1 MGGNRPR
8 GRITL
13 AKTTFQDY
21 GMDEKNLE
29 DVPAQGDG
37 PPRARQSGNIVPVP
51 AGSSS
56 DDGLAVGSEESP
68 TVALTIASAGE
79 DVTCGRTFDPG
90 VGGLPD
96 GSDLQPVVRL
106 ARLDVGLGSS
116 GTSGGS
122 GTSSGRRTPICGSF
136 EPQSGGDVTVAVSSA
151 EKPVTVSDVVETVTV
166 SGAAG
171 TVSVFGSCESS
182 AVSGMRARVP
192 SAIVISDDE
201 SVANPSS
208 KGAVGKVSLGR
219 VEKPFRR
226 RRGRP
231 PTTGEW
237 VGITEALERYNAAR
251 AVEMELDEV
260 EYILDPRVLPKE
272 TKGKRDL
279 PSIETLR
286 KDLSDYSYEAIRKK
300 AGESFNFIDKLS
312 DKSSGISG
320 KLIHELRVA
329 SRNLVASITELSD
342 RAERQE
348 LEVLKR
354 NRGNEYLI
362 RDVERLRGELEI
374 ARVEIVSLRSS
385 VSPSGRSPPHKKTK
399 GLVDSETREVGTQ
412 MDLEEVSFGPISAP
426 LPVSPAV
433 GKVTVDRCCSPVW
446 SNEESALPVIE
457 GASRGGESGVS
468 PSGSR
473 DLTALEQS
481 LLDHIEALF
490 SQRNS
495 LQEDIGRIRRG
506 MEDPQKDP
514 IPSVSNAGPNES
526 RSATK
531 ARKRRSRKR
540 GKGPSVGDL
549 TGPPLPPPTGV
560 GAAPPPCVE
569 PLGVSPVLGDDQW
582 SQVVGRKA
590 RRASR
595 AMAALGGRPSALPGH
610 GTAPGPVKGVRVE
623 RIAAPRPARVAPPS
637 TGRLE
642 GRGVRAPRIR
652 PPTTA
657 VVSVT
662 IKPGSKLE
670 YREIMSEAR
679 SKIDL
684 RALGIVNS
692 RIRQAINGGVLIQIP
707 GKDRVKLADD
717 LANKMEEVFEGKDV
731 VIGRPSKLAELRVR
745 GIDVSV
751 TPVCV
756 TSAIALAGGCDAKC
770 VQVGQIRETAY
781 GFGSVWVRCPALAA
795 RRVAAAGRVGL
806 GWGFASVELLPPRP
820 LVCYRCLLR
829 GHTRSQCG
837 SEIDRSDRCYRCGTP
852 GHRANSCMS
861 APRCPLCTDLGG
873 LADHVW
879 GGSECC
885 PASESVRAPGVR
897 SSKRSSVPFARRI
910 GSISSPINKRS
921 GEEGAGALADNLIQ
935 LPLADFAST
944 TGCLGAPAAG
954 VAGTIVPG
962 APTSSSNEGLAGVL
976 EAGIPVNSATVVE
989 QVLEEDP
996 SPKKDSYTG
1005 LALKTRSI
1013 DDILKDVYKGYKS
1026 VVPSAGEPRDSSG
1039 QEGDTFFGDSPP
1051 TEHHL
1056 KKNAEMEVDSEASG
1070 KKRKA
1075 EASLV
1080 VGSSSDEI
1088 IALSTSSRRRRRRN
1102 RMAVSSPSRVSV
1114 SDHIDLTAEYETP
1127 HGSDLTDAESVGGLG
1142 VSRRQASKTRGD
1154 GKVKSST
1161 PRKGKKPAIFGS
1173 KIDFKPDLDSISSS
1187 QLLGMSATNAG
1198 LIGLE
1203 CVEVVEAVR
1212 ARSSNF
1218 QGSWSGRMRV
1228 KLNKINDVIRALT
1241 QKAESSG
1248 DPALLEARVRELSD
1262 ELLATKKESGNERAE
1277 LDKLKA
1283 ENVTLRREIAGM
1295 RSELGRLDK
1304 IERENDDLW
1313 KVVKDLKA
1321 ELSSL
1326 KKGGI
1331 TVGGVGEHWTV
1342 RVLGGASL
1350 IRRWRFS
1357 CGVIGVSCGRIIPGY
1372 TGY

>member
-56 DDGLAVGSEESP
+56 DDGLAVGSEESS
-68 TVALTIASAGE
+68 TVALAIASTSEGA
-79 DVTCGRTFDPG
+79 TCGRTFDPG

-96 GSDLQPVVRL
+96 GSDLQPVPP
-106 ARLDVGLGSS
+106 
-116 GTSGGS
+116 SGG
-122 GTSSGRRTPICGSF
+122 
-136 EPQSGGDVTVAVSSA
+136 EVTVAVSGA
-151 EKPVTVSDVVETVTV
+151 EKPVAVSDAVETVTV
-166 SGAAG
+166 SGAAR
-171 TVSVFGSCESS
+171 TVSVTGAYEST
-182 AVSGMRARVP
+182 AVSGVRARVP
-192 SAIVISDDE
+192 GAIVISDDE
-201 SVANPSS
+201 NVANPSS
-208 KGAVGKVSLGR
+208 RGAMGKVSLGR

-231 PTTGEW
+231 PATGEW

-251 AVEMELDEV
+251 AVELELDEV
-260 EYILDPRVLPKE
+260 EYILDPKVPPKV

-279 PSIETLR
+279 PSIEALR

-320 KLIHELRVA
+320 NLIHEMRVA
-329 SRNLVASITELSD
+329 SRNLVASVTELSD

-412 MDLEEVSFGPISAP
+412 MDLEEVSLGPSSAP
-426 LPVSPAV
+426 LPVSPVV

-446 SNEESALPVIE
+446 SNEESAFPVI
-457 GASRGGESGVS
+457 GGTSRGGESRVS

-490 SQRNS
+490 TQRNS

-514 IPSVSNAGPNES
+514 TPSVSNAGPNES
-526 RSATK
+526 RSAAK
-531 ARKRRSRKR
+531 
-540 GKGPSVGDL
+540 
-549 TGPPLPPPTGV
+549 
-560 GAAPPPCVE
+560 
-569 PLGVSPVLGDDQW
+569 
-582 SQVVGRKA
+582 VVGRKA

-595 AMAALGGRPSALPGH
+595 AMAALGGRPSAFPGH
-610 GTAPGPVKGVRVE
+610 GTAPGPGKGIRVE

-637 TGRLE
+637 IGRFE

-670 YREIMSEAR
+670 YREIMAEAR

-684 RALGIVNS
+684 KELGIVNS

-717 LANKMEEVFEGKDV
+717 LANKMEELVKGKDV

-745 GIDVSV
+745 GIDISV
-751 TPVCV
+751 TPDCV
-756 TSAIALAGGCDAKC
+756 TSAIALAGGCDVKS
-770 VQVGQIRETAY
+770 VQLGQIRETAS
-781 GFGSVWVRCPALAA
+781 GLGTVWVRCPALAA
-795 RRVAAAGRVGL
+795 RRVAGAGRVGL

-837 SEIDRSDRCYRCGTP
+837 SEIDRSDRCYRCGAP
-852 GHRANSCMS
+852 GHRANSCVS

-873 LADHVW
+873 LANHVW

-885 PASESVRAPGVR
+885 PG
-897 SSKRSSVPFARRI
+897 
-910 GSISSPINKRS
+910 
-921 GEEGAGALADNLIQ
+921 
-935 LPLADFAST
+935 
-944 TGCLGAPAAG
+944 
-954 VAGTIVPG
+954 
-962 APTSSSNEGLAGVL
+962 
-976 EAGIPVNSATVVE
+976 
-989 QVLEEDP
+989 
-996 SPKKDSYTG
+996 
-1005 LALKTRSI
+1005 
-1013 DDILKDVYKGYKS
+1013 
-1026 VVPSAGEPRDSSG
+1026 
-1039 QEGDTFFGDSPP
+1039 
-1051 TEHHL
+1051 
-1056 KKNAEMEVDSEASG
+1056 
-1070 KKRKA
+1070 
-1075 EASLV
+1075 
-1080 VGSSSDEI
+1080 VGSRSWC
-1088 IALSTSSRRRRRRN
+1088 
-1102 RMAVSSPSRVSV
+1102 P
-1114 SDHIDLTAEYETP
+1114 
-1127 HGSDLTDAESVGGLG
+1127 
-1142 VSRRQASKTRGD
+1142 
-1154 GKVKSST
+1154 
-1161 PRKGKKPAIFGS
+1161 
-1173 KIDFKPDLDSISSS
+1173 
-1187 QLLGMSATNAG
+1187 
-1198 LIGLE
+1198 LI
-1203 CVEVVEAVR
+1203 
-1212 ARSSNF
+1212 
-1218 QGSWSGRMRV
+1218 
-1228 KLNKINDVIRALT
+1228 
-1241 QKAESSG
+1241 
-1248 DPALLEARVRELSD
+1248 
-1262 ELLATKKESGNERAE
+1262 
-1277 LDKLKA
+1277 
-1283 ENVTLRREIAGM
+1283 
-1295 RSELGRLDK
+1295 
-1304 IERENDDLW
+1304 
-1313 KVVKDLKA
+1313 
-1321 ELSSL
+1321 
-1326 KKGGI
+1326 
-1331 TVGGVGEHWTV
+1331 
-1342 RVLGGASL
+1342 
-1350 IRRWRFS
+1350 
-1357 CGVIGVSCGRIIPGY
+1357 
-1372 TGY
+1372 